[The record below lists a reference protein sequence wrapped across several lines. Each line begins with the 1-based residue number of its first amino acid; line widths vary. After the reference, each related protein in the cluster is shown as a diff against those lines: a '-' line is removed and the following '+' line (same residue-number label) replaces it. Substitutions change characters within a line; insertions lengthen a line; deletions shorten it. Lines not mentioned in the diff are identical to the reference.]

1 MHGEVRTR
9 CASVVFASFLFID
22 ASRPFNSSNLCKV
35 QAPPCARRFEIHL
48 LRPFVNQV
56 TTMKTF
62 SAKPLEVQRDWYVV
76 DGSDKVLGRLAAE
89 IALRLRGKHKPEFA
103 PHMDNGDVIVVV
115 NCEKIKVT
123 GTKMAHKNYYRH
135 SGWVGG
141 LKTTS
146 LGDMLASKPERVLM
160 AAVRGMLPKNRLGRA
175 MLKKLKIYAGPE
187 HPHTAQ
193 NPQPLTLPY

>member
-1 MHGEVRTR
+1 MSTFMANKGNIERKWYV
-9 CASVVFASFLFID
+9 LD
-22 ASRPFNSSNLCKV
+22 AAN
-35 QAPPCARRFEIHL
+35 
-48 LRPFVNQV
+48 
-56 TTMKTF
+56 
-62 SAKPLEVQRDWYVV
+62 KPL
-76 DGSDKVLGRLAAE
+76 GKTAAT
-89 IALRLRGKHKPEFA
+89 AATLLRGKHKPEFA
-103 PHMDNGDVIVVV
+103 RHMDNGDFIVVV